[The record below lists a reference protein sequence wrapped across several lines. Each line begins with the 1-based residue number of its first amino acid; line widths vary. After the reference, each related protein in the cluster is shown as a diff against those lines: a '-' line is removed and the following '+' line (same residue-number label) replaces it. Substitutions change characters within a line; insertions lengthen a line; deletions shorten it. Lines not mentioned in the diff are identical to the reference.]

1 MAARTASFALITGA
15 TSGFGYEFVKLFA
28 QDGYNLILVARD
40 RDKLNAIAAD
50 ISERYG
56 VITIP
61 LPKDLFDPTA
71 AEELYQEVKANN
83 YRVDVLVNDAG
94 QGEHGPFIL
103 NDLQRELKIIQLNII
118 SLVVLTKLFLQDM
131 VYRGYGRVLQ
141 VASLLA
147 KYPTPLMAVYGGTK
161 AFVLSFSEAV
171 TNELQGTGV
180 SMTVMLPGASD
191 TDFFNKAGA
200 ENTVAAKDTELS
212 DPAEVAKDGHDA
224 LFRGDKK
231 IISGIRNKIQ
241 GVVSNVLPD
250 SKLAAQMRRQM
261 EDKEEDY

>member
-1 MAARTASFALITGA
+1 MAARTTSYALITGA

-28 QDGYNLILVARD
+28 QDGYNLVLVARD
-40 RDKLNAIAAD
+40 SEKLNALASE

-61 LPKDLFDPTA
+61 LPKDLFDPRA
-71 AEELYQEVKANN
+71 AEELYHEVKANN
-83 YRVDVLVNDAG
+83 YRVDTLVNDAG
-94 QGEHGPFIL
+94 QGEHGPFIHT
-103 NDLQRELKIIQLNII
+103 DLQRELKIIQLNIA
-118 SLVVLTKLFLQDM
+118 SLVTLTKLFLQDM
-131 VYRGYGRVLQ
+131 VYRGHGRILQ

-147 KYPTPLMAVYGGTK
+147 KYPTPLMAVYGATK
-161 AFVLSFSEAV
+161 SFVLSFSEAL

-180 SMTVMLPGASD
+180 TMTVLLPGASD

-212 DPAEVAKDGHDA
+212 DPADVAKDGFEA

-231 IISGIRNKIQ
+231 IISGLRNRIQ
-241 GVVSNVLPD
+241 GAVANVMPD
-250 SKLAAQMRRQM
+250 SKLAAQMRKQM
-261 EDKEEDY
+261 EEKAEED